1 MTLLHRLASMLRW
14 IFRRDRVERALDDEL
29 RAYVEMAARDR
40 MRDGVPAD
48 EARRQA
54 LLELG
59 GLEQAKEQVRSRRH
73 GAWLDETA
81 RDVRYALRMFART
94 PGFTFVVV
102 LTLALG
108 IGANTA
114 IFGLIDALILRSLPV
129 PNPQQ
134 LLQVR
139 MRAPGS
145 TGPAGESF
153 SYVMVRALAQQ
164 RDIFRSLAGFS
175 TLQFR
180 RRTLRQP
187 DARQRRARHWRLLRD
202 PGPDPGRGS
211 SAGTTDDEPGAPL
224 VAVISYGYWQRQ
236 LAGSMGA
243 IGQTLRVNGVPVTI
257 VGVSPRGF
265 EGATVGSI
273 ADITLT
279 AATLPEVVPSAAA
292 LLGPGN
298 FWLRILARPASGV
311 SPAEATARLNAV
323 WPQFADSVIAAHWPA
338 SRRKALA
345 SSVYELGS
353 GSTGWTYL
361 REVYRKPLYVLMGV
375 VGLVLLIAC
384 ANVASLLLARASAR
398 QRELAVRLAI
408 GASRG
413 RIIRQLLIESL
424 LLSAIG
430 AAFGGVLA
438 TFLGRLLVAILAGG
452 SMPLEFDLSPS
463 WNVLAFTTVIA
474 VATGVL
480 FGVAP
485 ALQATS
491 AVSPSNTLQ
500 SGARVARPRSRLLR
514 TLVSTQV
521 ALSLVVLAGA
531 GLFVRTL
538 QNLQQLDP
546 GFSAEGVL
554 VVEIDSQSP
563 ALLQELVETVQ
574 GMPNVLSASLTTHTP
589 LNGSLWSEPFVRAGE
604 PLPERDTTHRRRRRP
619 ALLRNDADAP
629 DLRPRLQRAR
639 YGRQPAGGGRERSVR
654 AKVFRRSES
663 HRSASLGR
671 RARQAARG
679 RDRRAG
685 EKYQQRRLAH
695 RAVRNRLPSIPA
707 IRYRIPHDV
716 ARGACP
722 RLCRRRRGEH
732 SAECCRQGCRT
743 RFSKCGRC
751 QRKWRARSCRS
762 GCWRRSRAVSVS
774 SRCCWPASDSMACW
788 HTA

>member
-14 IFRRDRVERALDDEL
+14 IFRRDGVEQALDDEL
-29 RAYVEMAARDR
+29 RAYIEMAARDR
-40 MRDGVPAD
+40 MHDGVPAE

-59 GLEQAKEQVRSRRH
+59 GLEQTKEHVRSRRH
-73 GAWLDETA
+73 GAWLGEMA
-81 RDVRYALRMFART
+81 RDARYALRMFART

-129 PNPQQ
+129 PRAQE

-139 MRAPGS
+139 MRTPGS

-153 SYVMVRALAQQ
+153 WYVMVRAIAQQ

-175 TLQFR
+175 TFNFDVGPSGSMTRVSGALVTGGYYE
-180 RRTLRQP
+180 TLGLNP
-187 DARQRRARHWRLLRD
+187 ATGRLLA
-202 PGPDPGRGS
+202 P
-211 SAGTTDDEPGAPL
+211 TDDEPGAPL

-243 IGQTLRVNGVPVTI
+243 IGQTLRINGVPVTI

-279 AATLPEVVPSAAA
+279 AATLPQVVPSAAG

-298 FWLRILARPASGV
+298 FWLRILGRPASGV

-338 SRRKALA
+338 ARRKAVA

-413 RIIRQLLIESL
+413 RIIRQLLMESL

-430 AAFGGVLA
+430 AAFGVVMA

-463 WNVLAFTTVIA
+463 WNVLGFTTVIA

-491 AVSPSNTLQ
+491 AVSPSNSLH

-546 GFSAEGVL
+546 GFSADGVL

-574 GMPNVLSASLTTHTP
+574 GMPNILSASLTTHTP
-589 LNGSLWSEPFVRAGE
+589 LNGSSWSEPLYALANHCRNE
-604 PLPERDTTHRRRRRP
+604 TRP
-619 ALLRNDADAP
+619 SSWGPVL
-629 DLRPRLQRAR
+629 
-639 YGRQPAGGGRERSVR
+639 
-654 AKVFRRSES
+654 
-663 HRSASLGR
+663 ASST
-671 RARQAARG
+671 
-679 RDRRAG
+679 
-685 EKYQQRRLAH
+685 
-695 RAVRNRLPSIPA
+695 P
-707 IRYRIPHDV
+707 
-716 ARGACP
+716 
-722 RLCRRRRGEH
+722 CRR
-732 SAECCRQGCRT
+732 
-743 RFSKCGRC
+743 
-751 QRKWRARSCRS
+751 
-762 GCWRRSRAVSVS
+762 V
-774 SRCCWPASDSMACW
+774 
-788 HTA
+788 